1 MAFAA
6 ALQERASEPVPGVT
20 VTVSTWPGGT
30 ACALRATVAEGVPSA
45 AWARVAIT
53 RTVYSVPGVRPVMV

>member
-1 MAFAA
+1 M
-6 ALQERASEPVPGVT
+6 PGVT

-30 ACALRATVAEGVPSA
+30 ARALRATVAEGVPSA